1 MFRPTTA
8 IGVIGLALVGVIIAD
23 FLIHPQGTQDAANGI
38 VSIEKP
44 GLNAMLG
51 STS

>member
-1 MFRPTTA
+1 MRPTTV
-8 IGVIGLALVGVIIAD
+8 IGVISLALLGVIAAD
-23 FLIHPQGTQDAANGI
+23 VLIHPAGTQAAANGI
-38 VSIEKP
+38 VAIEKP

>member
-1 MFRPTTA
+1 MRPTTV
-8 IGVIGLALVGVIIAD
+8 IGVVSLGLIGVIIAD
-23 FLIHPQGTQDAANGI
+23 VLIHPSGTQAAANGL
-38 VSIEKP
+38 VAIEKP

>member
-1 MFRPTTA
+1 MRPTTV
-8 IGVIGLALVGVIIAD
+8 IGVVSLGLIGVIIAD
-23 FLIHPQGTQDAANGI
+23 VLIHPSGTRAAANGI
-38 VSIEKP
+38 VAIEKP